1 MNLLL
6 DTHAFLW
13 WVADDPRLSERARRQ
28 IASPKNDVLV
38 SCVSVWEIVTK
49 AGLGRLDL
57 PRAPD
62 RFVPEQIRENGFGVL
77 PLQLAH
83 ALALASL
90 PDHHRDPFDRLLA
103 AQATVERIPIVTS
116 DRALAGYPIKIV
128 W

>member
-1 MNLLL
+1 M
-6 DTHAFLW
+6 
-13 WVADDPRLSERARRQ
+13 
-28 IASPKNDVLV
+28 
-38 SCVSVWEIVTK
+38 
-49 AGLGRLDL
+49 DL

-83 ALALASL
+83 AHALAVAAL
-90 PDHHRDPFDRLLA
+90 PDRHRDPFDRLLV
-103 AQATVERIPIVTS
+103 AQWMVERAPIVTS